1 MSIEEINVQNK
12 SALNTPTVLHL
23 PAVERE
29 VIEAPK
35 PILKIHKVDIDLNP
49 GFSAEEVKSKIA
61 DLNRSLSERKQSVA
75 FSTDEATGHSVVT
88 VSNLTTGELIRQMP
102 TLEALNAMKNLDH
115 MMGLIFSERI

>member
-1 MSIEEINVQNK
+1 MSIEVINLQNQ
-12 SALNTPTVLHL
+12 SAQNAPGNVHR

-29 VIEAPK
+29 VTEAPK
-35 PILKIHKVDIDLNP
+35 LILKVHEVDIDLNP

-61 DLNRSLSERKQSVA
+61 DLNRALSERKQSVA
-75 FSTDEATGHSVVT
+75 FSTDAATGHSVVT

>member
-1 MSIEEINVQNK
+1 MSIEVINIQNQ
-12 SALNTPTVLHL
+12 SAQNAPKNVHL
-23 PAVERE
+23 PDVERE
-29 VIEAPK
+29 VTEAPK
-35 PILKIHKVDIDLNP
+35 LVLKVHEVDIDLNP

-75 FSTDEATGHSVVT
+75 FSTDAATGHSVVT

-102 TLEALNAMKNLDH
+102 TVEALNAMKNLDH

>member
-1 MSIEEINVQNK
+1 MSIEAINIQNK
-12 SALNTPTVLHL
+12 SALNTPTALHL

-29 VIEAPK
+29 VIEAPM
-35 PILKIHKVDIDLNP
+35 PILKIHQVDIDLNP
-49 GFSAEEVKSKIA
+49 GFSAEEVKSKID

-75 FSTDEATGHSVVT
+75 FSTDAATGHSVVT

-102 TLEALNAMKNLDH
+102 TAEALNAMKNLDH